1 MYIYIY
7 INIYMYMYIYI
18 YIFVYVYIIKSRIYY
33 VYMCSHPL
41 FNSNLSVYIIMC
53 IILNYNLYIR

>member
-1 MYIYIY
+1 
-7 INIYMYMYIYI
+7 MYMYIYI